1 MSVLVPPVAEAVVI
15 DGKEFSVAGFAF
27 GSCWPWGFKYLC
39 ADKEGRIVRVC
50 HAPPRVVVAAQT
62 NGERIVYRWKEE

>member
-1 MSVLVPPVAEAVVI
+1 MNESPPGAEAVVI
-15 DGKEFSVAGFAF
+15 DGKEFSVAGFER
-27 GSCWPWGFKYLC
+27 GSWWGLGFRYLC
-39 ADKEGRIVRVC
+39 VDTDGRVARVC